1 MKKLFQWKIFSIFR
15 RHFLRVGNWFLL
27 FSIITILFRHL
38 DIALLYWRIFLKM
51 NLEEMLNFIEKKKQF
66 FFNSGLCCRFSEN
79 RCICFLVNILAALL
93 FLYQT
98 WSENMSRIWIH
109 EEIVSKFFG
118 TVSKENRFLL
128 VTIATVVKENFSQFI
143 SKYFLSWYYFYKQKL
158 SQRLGTWDIFSR
170 RFSIVCISMATGPK
184 IWTYT
189 NNFLWFCKFQFYIYI
204 LTNFQGCVV
213 LFVQNIFTLSL

>member
-1 MKKLFQWKIFSIFR
+1 MK
-15 RHFLRVGNWFLL
+15 
-27 FSIITILFRHL
+27 
-38 DIALLYWRIFLKM
+38 
-51 NLEEMLNFIEKKKQF
+51 KKKQF
-66 FFNSGLCCRFSEN
+66 FFNSGLCCPFSEN
-79 RCICFLVNILAALL
+79 WCICFLVNILAALL

-143 SKYFLSWYYFYKQKL
+143 SKYFFSWCYFYKQKL

>member
-1 MKKLFQWKIFSIFR
+1 MVPTFFYHYYFIQTFRYCPFVLKNIFENESWRNVKF
-15 RHFLRVGNWFLL
+15 
-27 FSIITILFRHL
+27 
-38 DIALLYWRIFLKM
+38 YW
-51 NLEEMLNFIEKKKQF
+51 KKKQF
-66 FFNSGLCCRFSEN
+66 FFNSGLCCPFSEN

-143 SKYFLSWYYFYKQKL
+143 SKYFLSWCYFYKQKL